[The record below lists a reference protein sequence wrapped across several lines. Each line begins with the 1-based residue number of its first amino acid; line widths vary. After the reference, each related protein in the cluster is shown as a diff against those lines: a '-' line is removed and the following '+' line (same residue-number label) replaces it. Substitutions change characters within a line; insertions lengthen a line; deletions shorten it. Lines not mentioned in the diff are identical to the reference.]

1 MDKMRGVPPP
11 PIAARNARAP
21 PPHACPA
28 CATDPVV
35 ASDGHSYERS
45 AILSVLRDGN
55 GLSPLTRERL
65 QPNVL
70 IPNRNL
76 KRRMQEHDED
86 MLRAA
91 ATAVANA
98 SVGAQQPGSAAARG
112 EPSSEQPAPK
122 RSRRAH

>member
-1 MDKMRGVPPP
+1 M
-11 PIAARNARAP
+11 
-21 PPHACPA
+21 
-28 CATDPVV
+28 V

-45 AILSVLRDGN
+45 AILSVLRNGN

-86 MLRAA
+86 MLRVAA
-91 ATAVANA
+91 IVTANA
-98 SVGAQQPGSAAARG
+98 SNAAQQPGPAAAGG
-112 EPSSEQPAPK
+112 EPSSEPAPK
-122 RSRRAH
+122 RSRRAR

>member
-1 MDKMRGVPPP
+1 M
-11 PIAARNARAP
+11 
-21 PPHACPA
+21 
-28 CATDPVV
+28 V

-45 AILSVLRDGN
+45 AILTVLRDGN

-65 QPNVL
+65 QRNVL

-98 SVGAQQPGSAAARG
+98 SVGAQQPGPAAAGG
-112 EPSSEQPAPK
+112 EQSSEPAPK
-122 RSRRAH
+122 RSRRAR

>member
-1 MDKMRGVPPP
+1 M
-11 PIAARNARAP
+11 
-21 PPHACPA
+21 
-28 CATDPVV
+28 V

-45 AILSVLRDGN
+45 AIVSVLRDGN

-65 QPNVL
+65 KPNVL

-76 KRRMQEHDED
+76 KRRMQGHDED

-98 SVGAQQPGSAAARG
+98 SDGAQQPGPAAG
-112 EPSSEQPAPK
+112 GGGPSSEPVPK
-122 RSRRAH
+122 RSRSDGL